1 MPIDKTDVK
10 NLTFQNL
17 LIQYMWTLI
26 QHFYIV
32 SLVYNSVGKYSLL
45 QFVKLTLLIETLVFT
60 NAFSVIT
67 TNLKAN
73 MTGINNKFKAFYV
86 F

>member
-60 NAFSVIT
+60 N
-67 TNLKAN
+67 LKAN